1 MTGQALMVGI
11 GENSPGQSLII
22 QITLSGIA
30 LLLLALAIFVL
41 RARRKAATHRWFA
54 IFTLAVANW
63 TIGIA
68 GLQSGS
74 HLDIWGRFT
83 FASATLI
90 PAASLAFINC
100 YPAQSH
106 WRTLLLV
113 RIVLFGAGIISFA
126 SIATP
131 LIVVENLVTPDGLHR
146 RTGPLYPV
154 FAAYF
159 LFAWTST
166 LVLLAVKWARA
177 TGLARA
183 RLNHVGMAF
192 AISGAGAI
200 AANLAFPI
208 LTGKSTY
215 SWIGPYFGLIL
226 TALVGHAIIRHR
238 LMDLRLFVHRGLTLS
253 IAMLLSLSPVAVALA
268 FFWPRLAQ
276 HFGPDELVLL
286 LVATVV
292 VTLLAAPTR
301 DIARR
306 LLDRYVYRTRANY
319 QRTVREASRALTR
332 MLDLK
337 RLLPFISTT
346 VVEATGVEGVA
357 IYLLDEDG
365 FRLALARRRTEASAF
380 ATPESAP
387 PSVPAAL
394 ARVQDAVVADEVARQ
409 ITSDADR
416 ILNDDLTASDWAL
429 LLPVISDDGL
439 IAFIAVGSKLSGDP
453 FYSQDL
459 DLLMTL
465 ANQAGIAIKN
475 ARLYAQVVLA
485 NEYIENIVATIE
497 GGVVAITSAG
507 RVAMFNRAAERLTGQ
522 TADQIK
528 GHAAAQ
534 LPLCLGEPLLASA
547 ADGVART
554 LPEIE
559 LPGADRTRPVM
570 CTTSPLRDP
579 DGTILGAVAV
589 FSDLTPLK
597 ELEVERRRAERL
609 AYFEVLA
616 SGIAHEIKNP
626 LVAIKTFTQ
635 LLPRRSS
642 EPQFL
647 GEFGRIVG
655 REIQRME
662 RVVDR
667 LRTLAHPGRRPEHA
681 VDVRMPLGEA
691 LEFMQATFDEK
702 RITVGANLGDA
713 PCRVLGD
720 HQNLEQLFLNLLMNA
735 HEATPPGGDLRVAV
749 TREADQITVTVAD
762 TGPGI
767 APELLERIFEPFF
780 TTKQRGSGLG
790 LAISAGVA
798 QAHGARLRA
807 VNRPGGGATLIVEFP
822 FAPVT
827 APVSA

>member
-1 MTGQALMVGI
+1 MV
-11 GENSPGQSLII
+11 
-22 QITLSGIA
+22 A
-30 LLLLALAIFVL
+30 LL
-41 RARRKAATHRWFA
+41 
-54 IFTLAVANW
+54 
-63 TIGIA
+63 
-68 GLQSGS
+68 
-74 HLDIWGRFT
+74 
-83 FASATLI
+83 
-90 PAASLAFINC
+90 
-100 YPAQSH
+100 
-106 WRTLLLV
+106 
-113 RIVLFGAGIISFA
+113 
-126 SIATP
+126 TP
-131 LIVVENLVTPDGLHR
+131 
-146 RTGPLYPV
+146 
-154 FAAYF
+154 
-159 LFAWTST
+159 
-166 LVLLAVKWARA
+166 
-177 TGLARA
+177 
-183 RLNHVGMAF
+183 
-192 AISGAGAI
+192 
-200 AANLAFPI
+200 
-208 LTGKSTY
+208 
-215 SWIGPYFGLIL
+215 
-226 TALVGHAIIRHR
+226 
-238 LMDLRLFVHRGLTLS
+238 
-253 IAMLLSLSPVAVALA
+253 
-268 FFWPRLAQ
+268 
-276 HFGPDELVLL
+276 
-286 LVATVV
+286 
-292 VTLLAAPTR
+292 PTR
-301 DIARR
+301 DVARR

-337 RLLPFISTT
+337 RLLPFISRT

-357 IYLLDEDG
+357 IYLRDEEG
-365 FRLALARRRTEASAF
+365 FRCAIAQRRNEASVF
-380 ATPESAP
+380 EVPETAP
-387 PSVPAAL
+387 ASVIGAL
-394 ARVQDAVVADEVARQ
+394 TRVQDAVVADELARQ
-409 ITSDADR
+409 IVTDADR
-416 ILNDDLTASDWAL
+416 MLNDDLVATEWAL

-439 IAFIAVGSKLSGDP
+439 IAFIAVGAKLSGDP

-497 GGVVAITSAG
+497 SGVVAISSAG
-507 RVAMFNRAAERLTGQ
+507 RIAMFNRAAERLTGLAADEVKGR
-522 TADQIK
+522 TA
-528 GHAAAQ
+528 AELA
-534 LPLCLGEPLLASA
+534 PCLSEPLLASA
-547 ADGVART
+547 ADGAART

-559 LPGADRTRPVM
+559 LPGVDRRRPVM

-579 DGTILGAVAV
+579 DGTVLGAVAV

-642 EPQFL
+642 EPQFVA
-647 GEFGRIVG
+647 EFGRIVG
-655 REIQRME
+655 REINRME

-681 VDVRMPLGEA
+681 VDVRVPLAEA

-702 RITVGANLGDA
+702 RIVVGASLGET

-735 HEATPPGGDLRVAV
+735 HEATPPGGGLSVDVS
-749 TREADQITVTVAD
+749 READQVTVTVGD

-767 APELLERIFEPFF
+767 APELLEKIFEPFF

-807 VNRPGGGATLIVEFP
+807 ANRPGGGAVFSVEFP
-822 FAPVT
+822 LAPVT
-827 APVSA
+827 APVVV

>member
-1 MTGQALMVGI
+1 
-11 GENSPGQSLII
+11 
-22 QITLSGIA
+22 
-30 LLLLALAIFVL
+30 
-41 RARRKAATHRWFA
+41 
-54 IFTLAVANW
+54 
-63 TIGIA
+63 
-68 GLQSGS
+68 
-74 HLDIWGRFT
+74 
-83 FASATLI
+83 
-90 PAASLAFINC
+90 
-100 YPAQSH
+100 
-106 WRTLLLV
+106 
-113 RIVLFGAGIISFA
+113 
-126 SIATP
+126 
-131 LIVVENLVTPDGLHR
+131 
-146 RTGPLYPV
+146 
-154 FAAYF
+154 
-159 LFAWTST
+159 
-166 LVLLAVKWARA
+166 
-177 TGLARA
+177 
-183 RLNHVGMAF
+183 
-192 AISGAGAI
+192 
-200 AANLAFPI
+200 
-208 LTGKSTY
+208 
-215 SWIGPYFGLIL
+215 
-226 TALVGHAIIRHR
+226 
-238 LMDLRLFVHRGLTLS
+238 MDLRLFVHRGLTFSL
-253 IAMLLSLSPVAVALA
+253 AMLLSLFPVAIALA
-268 FFWPRLAQ
+268 YFWPTLAQ
-276 HFGPDELVLL
+276 HFGPDELVFLL
-286 LVATVV
+286 AATVL

-319 QRTVREASRALTR
+319 QRTVREASRGLTR
-332 MLDLK
+332 VLDLR

-357 IYLLDEDG
+357 IYLKDEDG
-365 FRLALARRRTEASAF
+365 FRRAMAQRRSEASVFGAS
-380 ATPESAP
+380 ERAP
-387 PSVPAAL
+387 ASVIAAL
-394 ARVQDAVVADEVARQ
+394 GRVQDAVVADEVGRQ
-409 ITSDADR
+409 IVTEADR
-416 ILNDDLTASDWAL
+416 VLNDDLTAADWAL

-497 GGVVAITSAG
+497 SGVVAITSAG
-507 RVAMFNRAAERLTGQ
+507 RVAMFNRAAERLTGL
-522 TADQIK
+522 TAVEIK
-528 GHAAAQ
+528 GQAATRLA
-534 LPLCLGEPLLASA
+534 PCLSEPLLASA
-547 ADGVART
+547 AEGIART

-559 LPGADRTRPVM
+559 LPGVERARPVM

-579 DGTILGAVAV
+579 DGTVLGAVAV

-597 ELEVERRRAERL
+597 ELEIERRRAERL

-635 LLPRRSS
+635 LLPRRSG
-642 EPQFL
+642 EPQFV

-655 REIQRME
+655 REIHRME

-681 VDVRMPLGEA
+681 LDVRAPLAEA

-702 RITVGANLGDA
+702 GVTVAASLGDT

-735 HEATPPGGDLRVAV
+735 HEATPPGGALSVAV
-749 TREADQITVTVAD
+749 TREGEQITVTVAD
-762 TGPGI
+762 SGSGI
-767 APELLERIFEPFF
+767 APELQEKIFEPFF

-807 VNRPGGGATLIVEFP
+807 ANRSGGGAIFFVEFP
-822 FAPVT
+822 LAPVT
-827 APVSA
+827 APVIA

>member
-1 MTGQALMVGI
+1 M
-11 GENSPGQSLII
+11 
-22 QITLSGIA
+22 
-30 LLLLALAIFVL
+30 LALTIFVW
-41 RARRKAATHRWFA
+41 RAKPDASTHRWFA

-68 GLQSGS
+68 GLQSES

-83 FASATLI
+83 FASAALI
-90 PAASLAFINC
+90 PAASLTFIYH
-100 YPAQSH
+100 YPAQSG
-106 WRTLLLV
+106 WPTSVLV
-113 RIVLFGAGIISFA
+113 RGVLWAAGIISVV
-126 SIATP
+126 SISTP
-131 LIVVENLVTPDGLHR
+131 LLVVDNLITHEGLKR
-146 RTGPLYPV
+146 TTGPLYPI
-154 FAAYF
+154 FATYF
-159 LFAWTST
+159 LIAWAST
-166 LVLLAVKWARA
+166 LAVLATKWIRAR
-177 TGLARA
+177 GVARA
-183 RLNHVGMAF
+183 RLQFVGTAF

-200 AANLAFPI
+200 TANLAFPV

-215 SWIGPYFGLIL
+215 SWFGPYFGLIL
-226 TALVGHAIIRHR
+226 TALVAHAIIRHR
-238 LMDLRLFVHRGLTLS
+238 LMDLRLVVHRGLTFA
-253 IAMLLSLSPVAVALA
+253 IAMLLSLCPVAVALA
-268 FFWPRLAQ
+268 FYWPTLVA
-276 HFGPDELVLL
+276 HFGPDELIFLL
-286 LVATVV
+286 GATVV
-292 VTLLAAPTR
+292 VAFLVPPTR

-319 QRTVREASRALTR
+319 QRTVREASRMLTR
-332 MLDLK
+332 VLDLK
-337 RLLPFISTT
+337 RLLPFISKT
-346 VVEATGVEGVA
+346 VVEATSVEGVA
-357 IYLLDEDG
+357 IYLRDEDG
-365 FRLALARRRTEASAF
+365 FRRAVAQRRNEASEFEAP
-380 ATPESAP
+380 ATAP
-387 PSVPAAL
+387 ASVIAAL
-394 ARVQDAVVADEVARQ
+394 TRVQEPLVADEVARQ
-409 ITSDADR
+409 IVTDADR
-416 ILNDDLTASDWAL
+416 MLSDDLAVTNWAL

-497 GGVVAITSAG
+497 SGVVAITSAG
-507 RVAMFNRAAERLTGQ
+507 RIAMFNRAAERLTGLAADEITGQ
-522 TADQIK
+522 TA
-528 GHAAAQ
+528 ARLA
-534 LPLCLGEPLLASA
+534 PCLSEPLRASA

-559 LPGADRTRPVM
+559 LPGADRARPVM

-579 DGTILGAVAV
+579 DGIVLGAVAV

-597 ELEVERRRAERL
+597 ELEIERRRAERL

-635 LLPRRSS
+635 LLPRRAR
-642 EPQFL
+642 EPQFVD
-647 GEFGRIVG
+647 EFGRIVG
-655 REIQRME
+655 REIHRME

-667 LRTLAHPGRRPEHA
+667 LRTLAHPGRRPEYA
-681 VDVRMPLGEA
+681 VDVRAPLAEA

-702 RITVGANLGDA
+702 SVTIDASLGDT

-735 HEATPPGGDLRVAV
+735 HEATPPGGTLTIAV
-749 TREADQITVTVAD
+749 TREAEHVTVSVGD

-767 APELLERIFEPFF
+767 APELLEKIFEPFF

-807 VNRPGGGATLIVEFP
+807 ANRPGGGAVFSVQFP
-822 FAPVT
+822 PAPVT
-827 APVSA
+827 APVIA

>member
-1 MTGQALMVGI
+1 MTGQPLIIDLA
-11 GENSPGQSLII
+11 ETSAGQSLIV
-22 QITLSGIA
+22 QITLCGIA
-30 LLLLALAIFVL
+30 LLLVALAVFVL
-41 RARRKAATHRWFA
+41 RAKRKAATHRWFSV
-54 IFTLAVANW
+54 FTLAVANW

-100 YPAQSH
+100 YPVQSG

-113 RIVLFGAGIISFA
+113 RIVLCGAGIISVA

-131 LIVVENLVTPDGLHR
+131 LIVIENSFTAEGLHR
-146 RTGPLYPV
+146 RTGPLYPI

-159 LFAWTST
+159 LFAWVST
-166 LVLLAVKWARA
+166 LALLVIKWIRA

-183 RLNHVGMAF
+183 RLKHVGMAF

-226 TALVGHAIIRHR
+226 TALIGHAIIRHR

-268 FFWPRLAQ
+268 YFWPTLSQ
-276 HFGPDELVLL
+276 HFGPDELLL
-286 LVATVV
+286 LLAATVV
-292 VTLLAAPTR
+292 VTLLTPPTR

-337 RLLPFISTT
+337 RLLAFISTT

-380 ATPESAP
+380 TAPETSPA
-387 PSVPAAL
+387 SVPAAL
-394 ARVQDAVVADEVARQ
+394 GRVQDAVVADEVARQ
-409 ITSDADR
+409 IVNDEDR
-416 ILNDDLTASDWAL
+416 VLNEDLAASDWAL

-497 GGVVAITSAG
+497 SGVVAITSAG
-507 RVAMFNRAAERLTGQ
+507 RIAMFNRAAERLTGR
-522 TADQIK
+522 AAEEIK
-528 GHAAAQ
+528 GHPAAR
-534 LPLCLGEPLLASA
+534 LPPCLSEPLLASA
-547 ADGVART
+547 ADGAAHT

-559 LPGADRTRPVM
+559 LPGADRTRPVI

-579 DGTILGAVAV
+579 EGTVLGAVAV

-626 LVAIKTFTQ
+626 LVAIKAFTQ

-642 EPQFL
+642 EPQFVS
-647 GEFGRIVG
+647 EFERIVG

-681 VDVRMPLGEA
+681 LDVRMPLAEA
-691 LEFMQATFDEK
+691 LELMQAAFEEK
-702 RITVGANLGDA
+702 RISAGADVGDT
-713 PCRVLGD
+713 PCRVIGD
-720 HQNLEQLFLNLLMNA
+720 HQNLVQLFLNLLMNA
-735 HEATPPGGDLRVAV
+735 HEATPPGGQLRVAV
-749 TREADQITVTVAD
+749 TRETEQITVTVAD

-798 QAHGARLRA
+798 QAHGAKLRA
-807 VNRPGGGATLIVEFP
+807 INPPDGGATFMVDFP

>member
-1 MTGQALMVGI
+1 M
-11 GENSPGQSLII
+11 S
-22 QITLSGIA
+22 
-30 LLLLALAIFVL
+30 F
-41 RARRKAATHRWFA
+41 AA
-54 IFTLAVANW
+54 
-63 TIGIA
+63 
-68 GLQSGS
+68 GS
-74 HLDIWGRFT
+74 
-83 FASATLI
+83 LI
-90 PAASLAFINC
+90 PAAFVAFMHAFAPAEGALARRLLR
-100 YPAQSH
+100 P
-106 WRTLLLV
+106 LLLIWV
-113 RIVLFGAGIISFA
+113 MAGILFSILSLMTDLVISEP
-126 SIATP
+126 S
-131 LIVVENLVTPDGLHR
+131 LVANVISR
-146 RTGPLYPV
+146 KQGPLYPF
-154 FAAYF
+154 FAFFIVATWATATALF
-159 LFAWTST
+159 LLEWRVARGRSRAELQFVAAGMIVPGIAAIVTN
-166 LVLLAVKWARA
+166 VLLPW
-177 TGLARA
+177 
-183 RLNHVGMAF
+183 
-192 AISGAGAI
+192 
-200 AANLAFPI
+200 
-208 LTGKSTY
+208 LTGRSAY
-215 SWIGPYFGLIL
+215 GAIGPYF
-226 TALVGHAIIRHR
+226 ALAFVVIIGHALIRR
-238 LMDLRLFVHRGLTLS
+238 RITDLRLVLHNSLTL
-253 IAMLLSLSPVAVALA
+253 ALA
-268 FFWPRLAQ
+268 TAASLIPPVVLLQLFGSRFFGHLD
-276 HFGPDELVLL
+276 GVELMLVLGTIG
-286 LVATVV
+286 LVILSVP
-292 VTLLAAPTR
+292 PTR
-301 DIARR
+301 DLARR

-346 VVEATGVEGVA
+346 VIEATGVEGVA

-365 FRLALARRRTEASAF
+365 FQLALARQRPKASAF
-380 ATPESAP
+380 VAP
-387 PSVPAAL
+387 PTAPASVTAAL

-409 ITSDADR
+409 IVSAEDR
-416 ILNDDLTASDWAL
+416 ILSDDLAARDWVL

-497 GGVVAITSAG
+497 SGVVATTSAG
-507 RVAMFNRAAERLTGQ
+507 RVAMFNRAAERLTGRS
-522 TADQIK
+522 ADEIRGQS
-528 GHAAAQ
+528 AAQ
-534 LPLCLGEPLLASA
+534 LPACLGDPLLASA

-579 DGTILGAVAV
+579 DGAVLGAVAV

-597 ELEVERRRAERL
+597 QLEVERRRAERL

-635 LLPRRSS
+635 LLPRRST
-642 EPQFL
+642 EPQFV

-667 LRTLAHPGRRPEHA
+667 LRTLAHPGRRPAHT
-681 VDVRMPLGEA
+681 VDLRVPLGEA

-702 RITVGANLGDA
+702 RITVAAGLGET

-735 HEATPPGGDLRVAV
+735 HEATPPGGSLRVAV
-749 TREADQITVTVAD
+749 TQEAQQITVTVAD

-767 APELLERIFEPFF
+767 PPELLERIFEPFF

-790 LAISAGVA
+790 LAISASVA

-807 VNRPGGGATLIVEFP
+807 LNGPGGGATFLVEFP